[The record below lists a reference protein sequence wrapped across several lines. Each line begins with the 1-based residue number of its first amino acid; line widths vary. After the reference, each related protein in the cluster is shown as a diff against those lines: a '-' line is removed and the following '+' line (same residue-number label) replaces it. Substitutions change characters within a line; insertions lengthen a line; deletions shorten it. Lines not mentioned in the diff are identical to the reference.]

1 MTKKLL
7 KLALILAVAIVGV
20 SFLVPTYPDI
30 PVETN
35 EPVVALNVSN
45 SGERL
50 LLRTLAHDYDFL
62 MPPNRLN
69 ELSSTRY
76 DQLSSLGGTRAYLGT
91 IRVQLTGMATTKISI
106 MLGGYDSSLS
116 ETKKGILPDGLR
128 AELAALGFEPSNGNV
143 VGDFDA
149 PLYMVWST
157 ELSGR
162 QYPANSR
169 EAYTGR
175 DLMTPTASDVSVT
188 SDDQPAQEQN
198 RRLNAMLRPLTAL
211 REGVETLAIVLF
223 MIVIGANP
231 APNG

>member
-7 KLALILAVAIVGV
+7 KLALVLMVTVIGA
-20 SFLVPTYPDI
+20 SFLVPTYPDA

-35 EPVVALNVSN
+35 EPVVALNVSS

-50 LLRTLAHDYDFL
+50 LLRTLVHDYDFL

-91 IRVQLTGMATTKISI
+91 IRVQSTGMATSKISI

-116 ETKKGILPDGLR
+116 ETKKGVLPDDLR
-128 AELAALGFEPSNGNV
+128 ADLAALGFVPSNGNV
-143 VGDFDA
+143 VGDFDT

-162 QYPANSR
+162 QYPVNSR
-169 EAYTGR
+169 EAYTGI
-175 DLMTPTASDVSVT
+175 DLTAPTASEVLVT
-188 SDDQPAQEQN
+188 SDDQPALERN

-211 REGVETLAIVLF
+211 REGMETAALVLF

-231 APNG
+231 TPGG